1 MKCYDSSEA
10 PGSVFY
16 RTMVW
21 NTSAYSFSFSVKTV
35 PLEFL
40 VDVKSLQPY
49 HNCPLTRTAL
59 DSSSNARLHSEVLSQ
74 KLPAQSDHLL
84 IGPVWPYCVIGGDS
98 L

>member
-21 NTSAYSFSFSVKTV
+21 NTSAYSFSFLVKTV

-40 VDVKSLQPY
+40 VDVKSLKPY
-49 HNCPLTRTAL
+49 HTVRSLE
-59 DSSSNARLHSEVLSQ
+59 LH
-74 KLPAQSDHLL
+74 
-84 IGPVWPYCVIGGDS
+84 
-98 L
+98 